1 MSTFYYLACDKHKVV
16 SRVIGGRSFPHRW
29 WSNDEGE
36 LEAFL
41 EAHGDC
47 KPNPVLVSE
56 HDDARMDYEE
66 LSVRDA
72 NVTHKDSKP
81 A

>member
-1 MSTFYYLACDKHKVV
+1 LSTYYYLACDRHKVV

-36 LEAFL
+36 LETFL

-47 KPNPVLVSE
+47 KPLPVLISE
-56 HDDARMDYEE
+56 HDARADDYTECSSE
-66 LSVRDA
+66 PDRTDP
-72 NVTHKDSKP
+72 NKET
-81 A
+81 